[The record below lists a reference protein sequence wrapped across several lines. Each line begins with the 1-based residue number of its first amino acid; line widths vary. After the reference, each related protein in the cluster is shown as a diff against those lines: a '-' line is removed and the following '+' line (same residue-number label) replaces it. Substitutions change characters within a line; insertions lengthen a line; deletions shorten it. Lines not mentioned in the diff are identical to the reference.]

1 MSCEELRD
9 KLARLEF
16 KLPEQ
21 SSDRALVV
29 SMNEK
34 LEVECIKLPSSYT
47 ATVGRAMVNAGLD
60 DDRVEDIQREV
71 HGRFVNGAKSLL
83 LRHGK
88 IEPEH

>member
-47 ATVGRAMVNAGLD
+47 ATVGRAMVNAGFD

-71 HGRFVNGAKSLL
+71 HGRFIKQAEQVLEKYQPN
-83 LRHGK
+83 
-88 IEPEH
+88 EPE